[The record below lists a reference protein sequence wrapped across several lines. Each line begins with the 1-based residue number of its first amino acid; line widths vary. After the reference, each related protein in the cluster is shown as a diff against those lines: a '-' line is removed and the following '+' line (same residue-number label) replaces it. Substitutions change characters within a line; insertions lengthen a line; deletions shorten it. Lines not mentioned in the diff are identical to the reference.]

1 MFLKSYEREDS
12 SGRDLRVKITRQ
24 AQEQMAEIVDYI
36 SNELFAP
43 EAASNLLD
51 KMENS
56 IMSLSEFPERFQLVE
71 EEPWKT
77 EGIHRLVVENFLVY
91 YWINKLE
98 KKVQVTAVIYAKRD
112 QIEQLNDM
120 NIDY

>member
-1 MFLKSYEREDS
+1 
-12 SGRDLRVKITRQ
+12 
-24 AQEQMAEIVDYI
+24 MAERVDYI

-77 EGIHRLVVENFLVY
+77 EGIHRLVV
-91 YWINKLE
+91 
-98 KKVQVTAVIYAKRD
+98 QVTAVIYAKRD

>member
-1 MFLKSYEREDS
+1 MAEIYE
-12 SGRDLRVKITRQ
+12 VKITRQ

-77 EGIHRLVVENFLVY
+77 EGIHRLVIGNFLVY
-91 YWINKLE
+91 YWINKPE

-112 QIEQLNDM
+112 QLEQLNDM